1 MGTFV
6 DFDHLFQVDPEGG
19 NVGPNITRIPLA
31 TAQGSSVEGMW
42 STYMKTFEEY
52 DKRISNAWKKDATG
66 LLVFVSNN
74 LHTSLSVSVT
84 RW

>member
-19 NVGPNITRIPLA
+19 NVGTNITGITSAPG
-31 TAQGSSVEGMW
+31 QGVEGMW

-74 LHTSLSVSVT
+74 LHTSMSVSVT
-84 RW
+84 TW